1 MSRLTVMVLLVLGS
15 IVKVGSLRVQ
25 PGTEKFVV

>member
-1 MSRLTVMVLLVLGS
+1 MILLVLGS